1 MFCFTVGVTL
11 RIHSARFCL
20 WEPPELK
27 LISSD
32 SGDTGLMLGRGSVK
46 MASFEANHAFDS
58 RSSHADST
66 LNRRSAAP

>member
-20 WEPPELK
+20 WAPPELK

-46 MASFEANHAFDS
+46 MASLKLIMHLIAVAH
-58 RSSHADST
+58 T
-66 LNRRSAAP
+66 LTVL